1 MKRGPKPQGKVVT
14 NWSADFAYAI
24 GLLVADG
31 CLSKDGRHIDLTS
44 KDKVQIMLFQ
54 KCLKITSK
62 ISSKYSGAG
71 NRAYCC
77 QFSDVL
83 FYRFL
88 LSIGLSPAKSK
99 TISAVFVPDEYF
111 IDFLR
116 GYFDGD
122 GSSVSHYDS
131 IFKKSYRFYLSF
143 TSASPVFVDWLRK
156 MLRDALEVKGH
167 IAYNRNNPYVQ
178 LKYSKK
184 EAVIISKRM
193 YYAETVP
200 CLKRKR
206 LKIMRSLRIIDKCRG
221 GAIGTRAAFR
231 TQFPQGIG
239 SSSLPRGT
247 NRI

>member
-1 MKRGPKPQGKVVT
+1 MAK
-14 NWSADFAYAI
+14 WSADFTYAI
-24 GLLVADG
+24 GLIVADG

-44 KDKVQIMLFQ
+44 KDKAQVVLFQ
-54 KCLKITSK
+54 KCLRITTK
-62 ISSKYSGAG
+62 VSSKYSGAG

-88 LSIGLSPAKSK
+88 MSIGLSPAKSK
-99 TISAVFVPDEYF
+99 IIGAVLVPDEYF

-122 GSSVSHYDS
+122 GSSTSHYDS
-131 IFKKSYRFYLSF
+131 VFKNSYRFYLSF
-143 TSASPVFVDWLRK
+143 TSASPVFVDWLRNK
-156 MLRDALEVKGH
+156 LYLILGVKGH

-178 LKYSKK
+178 LKYSKR
-184 EAVIISKRM
+184 EAVVISKRM
-193 YYAETVP
+193 YYSEAVP
-200 CLKRKR
+200 CLRRKR
-206 LKIMRSLRIIDKCRG
+206 LKIIRSLRIIDKCRG

-247 NRI
+247 KKI